1 MAAGGDSTIVQNGYC
16 ISDFILRF
24 NNKTKSLR
32 GEEAFFMKNTLANAQ
47 GKRARALGFVHHLL
61 LDRGTCRARLYQQGG
76 CSKTKCSVQQICRKN
91 PRCRQFGAKKIE
103 QRRVDGCGMFCD
115 TCLTRHMTYGKK
127 IADAAV
133 GKWLRGKQEEGR
145 GRLTKVCQKNGL

>member
-1 MAAGGDSTIVQNGYC
+1 MHWVLCITCYSIEAPAEPACTNKADAAKRNALCNKYAVK
-16 ISDFILRF
+16 ILVAG
-24 NNKTKSLR
+24 SS
-32 GEEAFFMKNTLANAQ
+32 GQ
-47 GKRARALGFVHHLL
+47 
-61 LDRGTCRARLYQQGG
+61 
-76 CSKTKCSVQQICRKN
+76 
-91 PRCRQFGAKKIE
+91 KKIE